1 MENFTS
7 IRINERRRTMPD
19 WKRNAPIPKT
29 EHTVEKKKRRITDSI
44 SSLGIDMD
52 KLEDP
57 DYDTLRG
64 DKKRLH
70 NDITPQEK
78 AELDANTFRLMQER
92 FGPTGGM
99 NIIPV
104 RIMNKENL

>member
-1 MENFTS
+1 
-7 IRINERRRTMPD
+7 MPD

-29 EHTVEKKKRRITDSI
+29 EYTVEKKKRRITDSV

-57 DYDTLRG
+57 EYDSLRP

-70 NDITPQEK
+70 NNITPQEK
-78 AELDANTFRLMQER
+78 SELNANTFRMMQKR

-99 NIIPV
+99 NVIPV
-104 RIMNKENL
+104 KIMAKEE